1 MQDPT
6 AFLGTNPLELAVRK
20 SGRKKRDRKEKAG
33 QEKAGQ
39 TK

>member
-20 SGRKKRDRKEKAG
+20 SGRKKRKEKAEG
-33 QEKAGQ
+33 KSGTDE
-39 TK
+39 